1 MVVHVVLMRL
11 RPDVSE
17 EDLDRL
23 SGQVRD
29 LVESIAGPDSC
40 AIGPNVTE
48 EPLAQGYG
56 FGFVARFADR
66 GALAAYHADPAHVG
80 VSEAIQELAETV
92 LVFDLEN

>member
-1 MVVHVVLMRL
+1 MIVHVVLTRL
-11 RPDVSE
+11 RPGVSQVE
-17 EDLDRL
+17 LDRL
-23 SGQVRD
+23 TGQVRD
-29 LVESIAGPDSC
+29 LVESIAGPESC

-66 GALAAYHADPAHVG
+66 AALAAYHADPAHVG

-92 LVFDLEN
+92 LVFDLDD